1 MATISEAIR
10 ATRGS
15 LRNTTS
21 AISWAAQAPEASALL
36 NRNLVYYNGAF
47 SPPTTAH
54 AHIAATIRANPGVDA
69 LWMDPE
75 PSRPGKPQWL
85 NETLEARVEMCEQL
99 LTDHGSLLDAG
110 VGTLRRDLG
119 AEHGSSVELFHT
131 LRALLGGRGHG
142 RILWAFGADVL
153 DQMRFWK
160 DKAREFL
167 KPGEACDGFLVFAR
181 DNWTEEQ
188 LLATAAVVLG
198 REPAPGEI
206 TVLAMPENV
215 AAASSHKARK
225 ALVSGIIDNATK
237 ELSSKELLD
246 LLHPAIWDI
255 CQRPEVLEVYSDQV
269 ENTPDNTPKHS
280 PQQEPISLQDEFTI
294 D

>member
-1 MATISEAIR
+1 MAAISEAIR

-15 LRNTTS
+15 LRNKAS
-21 AISWAAQAPEASALL
+21 AISWAATAPEASALC

-54 AHIAATIRANPGVDA
+54 AHIVATINANPTVDA

-99 LTDHGSLLDAG
+99 LSDHGSLNAG

-119 AEHGSSVELFHT
+119 PDQGSSIELFHT
-131 LRALLGGRGHG
+131 LRALLGGPGHG
-142 RILWAFGADVL
+142 KILWAFGADVL
-153 DQMRFWK
+153 DNMRYWK

-167 KPGEACDGFLVFAR
+167 KPGEACDGFMVFAR
-181 DNWTEEQ
+181 ETWTEEQ

-206 TVLAMPENV
+206 TVLPMPEHV
-215 AAASSHKARK
+215 AAASSHKVRK
-225 ALVSGIIDNATK
+225 ALVSGVIDGMSK
-237 ELSSKELLD
+237 EVSSKELLE

-255 CQRPEVLEVYSDQV
+255 CKRPEVLEVYSDQV
-269 ENTPDNTPKHS
+269 ENTPDATPQNK
-280 PQQEPISLQDEFTI
+280 PQEDPVVFSEEFKI